1 MSSGL
6 ALFQKAETF
15 YHQGRTNDAF
25 EYYQKSIKKIL
36 KDENV
41 IAKIPAIVPPDF
53 PQELL
58 GSVWRNF
65 VGFFRDPAMNFT
77 EESHPEAYKLLHS
90 FSPGAQKSHSRLER
104 TARGKILLKAMQITA
119 GLTLGLLAWDK
130 RDRATAAKR
139 YHEALDLAATH
150 LPFTSL
156 PPGTIGLEMYV
167 HKDLQDMKRNLG
179 MLVLNDT
186 ANTEMVADEGD
197 RVPGRRDVIDL
208 PVPQMRIEKTGAV
221 TVEHSLLIA
230 TNACAQCGRRDPK
243 LLRCALCKT
252 TLCECPY
259 FIPVPHWINDVFQ
272 TAMANAKGHIGRAY
286 IYDFISSTSFAH
298 DVIQCSQ
305 EVVCRKSG

>member
-41 IAKIPAIVPPDF
+41 IAKIAAIVLPDF

-58 GSVWRNF
+58 GGVWRNF

-77 EESHPEAYKLLHS
+77 EESHPEAYKLLRS
-90 FSPGAQKSHSRLER
+90 FSPGAQKSHPRLER
-104 TARGKILLKAMQITA
+104 TPRGKILLKAMQITA

-139 YHEALDLAATH
+139 YREALDVAETYP
-150 LPFTSL
+150 PFTSL
-156 PPGTIGLEMYV
+156 PPGVIGLEMYV
-167 HKDLQDMKRNLG
+167 HNDLQDTKTNLG

-186 ANTEMVADEGD
+186 VNAEKVSERDEGNQ
-197 RVPGRRDVIDL
+197 VPGRRDVIDL

-230 TNACAQCGRRDPK
+230 TNACAHCGKRDPK

-252 TLCECPY
+252 TLCGCPY
-259 FIPVPHWINDVFQ
+259 FFQ
-272 TAMANAKGHIGRAY
+272 SRIGLMMFSRLQWRMSKGTLAVRI
-286 IYDFISSTSFAH
+286 FISL
-298 DVIQCSQ
+298 
-305 EVVCRKSG
+305 

>member
-15 YHQGRTNDAF
+15 FHQGRTNDAF

-41 IAKIPAIVPPDF
+41 IANIPAIVPPDF

-58 GSVWRNF
+58 GGVWRNF

-77 EESHPEAYKLLHS
+77 EESHPEAYKLLRS
-90 FSPGAQKSHSRLER
+90 FSQ
-104 TARGKILLKAMQITA
+104 ILLKAMQITA

-139 YHEALDLAATH
+139 YREALDLAETH
-150 LPFTSL
+150 LPFISL
-156 PPGTIGLEMYV
+156 PPVVIGLEMYV
-167 HKDLQDMKRNLG
+167 HNDLQATKTNLG

-186 ANTEMVADEGD
+186 LNAEMVADKDEGD
-197 RVPGRRDVIDL
+197 QVPGRRDVVDL

-221 TVEHSLLIA
+221 TLEHSLLIA
-230 TNACAQCGRRDPK
+230 TNACAHCGNRDPK

-259 FIPVPHWINDVFQ
+259 FIPILIGLTMFSRLQWRMP
-272 TAMANAKGHIGRAY
+272 KGTLA
-286 IYDFISSTSFAH
+286 
-298 DVIQCSQ
+298 CSQ